1 MVGIESIGRISGV
14 RYALS
19 GFVIGLAV
27 LLASSSASA
36 FPSDPETGV
45 SILDLD
51 AVDPGYVLFTPQ
63 LGDDSMG
70 TGGVIYLLNVY
81 GQPVHTWAIDSAPG
95 LYAQLL
101 PNGNLLYGSQVE
113 RDVVIPAGG
122 GGKLSIIDWDGDE
135 IWSYRNDFLHHDFEM
150 LPDGNIAALIYAK
163 MPPALAEQVEGGLPG
178 TELEDGSMWSDA
190 IIEIDADGNILWQWN
205 AWEYLDPVE
214 DEIHHDINR
223 NEWTHAN
230 SMRYVA
236 SDPLTNSEAYL
247 VSFRQISTVVLV
259 DRETG
264 EIIWQVG
271 PEILSQ
277 QHDARLLDNGNILV
291 FDNGEDPADTPTGHI
306 VPRSRVLEIDP
317 RQDGGAIVWEY
328 TAEGRAEWRFFSSL
342 ISGSQRLANGNT
354 LITEGMPGR
363 IFEVTPEKKIV
374 WEYISPYGNLIEDG
388 PSRETWIF
396 KSLKYSPDE
405 IDFPPSLPSPIEL
418 LPEDESVSSDV
429 LSAAA
434 PADSDGGRGRDGLEW
449 WHALL
454 IAAGAGA
461 VFFAAGF
468 GVARLAPRG

>member
-1 MVGIESIGRISGV
+1 MRF
-14 RYALS
+14 ALS
-19 GFVIGLAV
+19 GFIIGLVV

-45 SILDLD
+45 SILDLG

-70 TGGVIYLLNVY
+70 TGGVVYLLNVY
-81 GQPVHTWAIDSAPG
+81 GQPVHTWAIDTAPG

-101 PNGNLLYGSQVE
+101 PNGNLLYGSQVDRE
-113 RDVVIPAGG
+113 VVIPAGG

-135 IWSYRNDFLHHDFEM
+135 IWSYRNDYLHHDFEM
-150 LPDGNIAALIYAK
+150 LPDGNIAVLIYAK
-163 MPPALAEQVEGGLPG
+163 MPPSLAEQVQGGLPG

-190 IIEIDADGNILWQWN
+190 IIEIDADGSILWQWN

-230 SMRYVA
+230 SIRYVA

-264 EIIWQVG
+264 GIIWRVG

-317 RQDGGAIVWEY
+317 RQDGGTVDWEY
-328 TAEGRAEWRFFSSL
+328 TSGGRADWRFFSPL
-342 ISGSQRLANGNT
+342 ISGAQRLANGNT
-354 LITEGMPGR
+354 LITEGMTGR
-363 IFEVTPEKKIV
+363 IFEVTPEKRIV
-374 WEYISPYGNLIEDG
+374 WEYMSPFGNLIEDG
-388 PSRETWIF
+388 PSRESWIF

-418 LPEDESVSSDV
+418 LPEDESTSLEAGPMSSDV
-429 LSAAA
+429 LSVS
-434 PADSDGGRGRDGLEW
+434 ADGDGGRGRDGLEW

-468 GVARLAPRG
+468 GVARRTPRG